1 MSKVFVIPDVHLK
14 PWIFDKAEELIAR
27 MKYDAIVCLGDLM
40 DDWNQQMNLGL
51 YTETINAVDDFVRRH
66 PNFFLCYGNHDLS
79 YVWRAYETGY
89 SDYARQTV
97 LDGLF
102 KLAKNLP
109 AENIAFVHRID
120 NVLFSHAGLS
130 EVFVS
135 HFLSDFDGDIDDFL
149 MEINGFGKEEMWN
162 DVSPIWVRPQD
173 GHIEMYSNGFL
184 QVVGHTPM
192 RKTDFFRNILTV
204 DNFSTYSDGTPIGDQ
219 RFIWVDTVAKE
230 WGFADGDGNP
240 EKLPDPRLDV
250 RNYKVGD
257 YVKFKVRWHDTQK
270 EEILKGTIQA
280 IDRYSGGYA
289 EIDILSGDIIY
300 KHFSLEDVISFG
312 EL

>member
-14 PWIFDKAEELIAR
+14 PWIFDKAEELISRA
-27 MKYDAIVCLGDLM
+27 KYDAIVCLGDM
-40 DDWNQQMNLGL
+40 VDDWNQEINLGL
-51 YTETINAVDDFVRRH
+51 YAETFDALVEFIKRH
-66 PNFFLCYGNHDLS
+66 PNFLLCYGNHDLS
-79 YVWRAYETGY
+79 YLWRTHESGY
-89 SDYARQTV
+89 SEYARQTV
-97 LDGLF
+97 LDGLS
-102 KLAKNLP
+102 KLEKNLP
-109 AENIAFVHRID
+109 AESIAFIHRMD

-130 EVFVS
+130 EAFVS
-135 HFLSDFDGDIDDFL
+135 HFFPAFDGSIDKL
-149 MEINGFGKEEMWN
+149 LERINAFRREEMWR
-162 DVSPIWVRPQD
+162 DDSPIWVRPQN
-173 GHIEMYSNGFL
+173 GRIEMFSNGFL
-184 QVVGHTPM
+184 QVVGHTPV

-204 DNFSTYSDGTPIGDQ
+204 DNFSTYCDGTPIGDQ

-270 EEILKGTIQA
+270 EEILKGTIQV
-280 IDRYSGGYA
+280 IDRYPGGYA
-289 EIDILSGDIIY
+289 EIDILSGDTIY
-300 KHFSLEDVISFG
+300 KHFPLKDVISFG

>member
-40 DDWNQQMNLGL
+40 DDWNQEMNLGL

-79 YVWRAYETGY
+79 YVWRAHETGY

-135 HFLSDFDGDIDDFL
+135 RFLSDFNGDIDDFL

-162 DVSPIWVRPQD
+162 DVSPIWVRPQN
-173 GHIEMYSNGFL
+173 GRIEMYSNGFL
-184 QVVGHTPM
+184 QVVGHTPV

-204 DNFSTYSDGTPIGDQ
+204 DNFSTYCDGTPIGDQ

-270 EEILKGTIQA
+270 EEILKGTIQV

-289 EIDILSGDIIY
+289 EIDILSGDIVY

>member
-14 PWIFDKAEELIAR
+14 PWIFDKAEELISRA
-27 MKYDAIVCLGDLM
+27 KYDAIVCLGDM
-40 DDWNQQMNLGL
+40 VDDWNQEMNLGL
-51 YTETINAVDDFVRRH
+51 YVETLDALVEFVKRH
-66 PNFFLCYGNHDLS
+66 PNFLLCYGNHDLS
-79 YVWRAYETGY
+79 YVWRAHESGY
-89 SDYARQTV
+89 SEYARQTV
-97 LDGLF
+97 LDGLS
-102 KLAKNLP
+102 KLEKNLP
-109 AENIAFVHRID
+109 TESIAFIHRID

-130 EVFVS
+130 EAFVS
-135 HFLSDFDGDIDDFL
+135 HFFPAFDGSIDKLLDR
-149 MEINGFGKEEMWN
+149 INAFRREEMWR
-162 DVSPIWVRPQD
+162 DDSPIWVRPQN
-173 GHIEMYSNGFL
+173 GRIEMFSNDFL
-184 QVVGHTPM
+184 QVVGHTPV

-204 DNFSTYSDGTPIGDQ
+204 DNFSTYCDGTPIGDQ

-230 WGFADGDGNP
+230 WEFADGDGNP

-270 EEILKGTIQA
+270 EETLKGTIQV

-289 EIDILSGDIIY
+289 EIDILSGDTVY

>member
-14 PWIFDKAEELIAR
+14 PWIFDKAEELIVR

-40 DDWNQQMNLGL
+40 DDWNQEMNLGL

-66 PNFFLCYGNHDLS
+66 PDFFLCYGNHDLS
-79 YVWRAYETGY
+79 YVWKVHETGY

-135 HFLSDFDGDIDDFL
+135 RFLSDFNGDIDDFL
-149 MEINGFGKEEMWN
+149 KEINGFGKEEMWN
-162 DVSPIWVRPQD
+162 DVSPIWVRPQN
-173 GHIEMYSNGFL
+173 GRIEMYSNGFL
-184 QVVGHTPM
+184 QVVGHTSV

-204 DNFSTYSDGTPIGDQ
+204 DNFSTYCDGTPIGDQ

-257 YVKFKVRWHDTQK
+257 YVKFKVRGHDTQK
-270 EEILKGTIQA
+270 EKILKGTIQV
-280 IDRYSGGYA
+280 IDRYPGGYA
-289 EIDILSGDIIY
+289 EIDILSGDIVY

>member
-40 DDWNQQMNLGL
+40 DDWNQEMNLGL

-79 YVWRAYETGY
+79 YVWRAHETGY

-135 HFLSDFDGDIDDFL
+135 HFLSDFNGDIDDFL

-162 DVSPIWVRPQD
+162 DVSPIWVRPQN
-173 GHIEMYSNGFL
+173 GRIEMYSNGFL
-184 QVVGHTPM
+184 QVVGHTPV

-204 DNFSTYSDGTPIGDQ
+204 DNFSTYCDGTPIGDQ
-219 RFIWVDTVAKE
+219 RFIWVDTVTKE

-270 EEILKGTIQA
+270 EEILKGTIQV

-289 EIDILSGDIIY
+289 EIDILSGDIVY

>member
-1 MSKVFVIPDVHLK
+1 M
-14 PWIFDKAEELIAR
+14 
-27 MKYDAIVCLGDLM
+27 
-40 DDWNQQMNLGL
+40 
-51 YTETINAVDDFVRRH
+51 
-66 PNFFLCYGNHDLS
+66 
-79 YVWRAYETGY
+79 WRAHETGY

-135 HFLSDFDGDIDDFL
+135 RFLSDFNGDIDDFL

-162 DVSPIWVRPQD
+162 DVSPIWVRPQN

-184 QVVGHTPM
+184 QVVGHTPV

-204 DNFSTYSDGTPIGDQ
+204 DNFSTYCDGTPIGDQ

-240 EKLPDPRLDV
+240 EKLPDLRLDV

-257 YVKFKVRWHDTQK
+257 YVKFKVRRHDTQK
-270 EEILKGTIQA
+270 EEILKGTIQV
-280 IDRYSGGYA
+280 IDNL
-289 EIDILSGDIIY
+289 LSFRKLKNCLNLRNEVY
-300 KHFSLEDVISFG
+300 CL
-312 EL
+312 